1 MRPGSANPDV
11 FRISLDRAINDYK
24 GPETVMRNGSA
35 VPGFLFDAFTF
46 LEKHRYYEQEGVFRK
61 EGHQTR
67 ISTCL
72 AAVVTGNDTI
82 SQYELTV
89 IDVCCLVKRF
99 LRSLDQPLLY
109 NLNEILTRSAA
120 TENESIRVQMI
131 LNTVNVTDNKV
142 RTTLA
147 YLLTKLHELAK
158 CSKATKMH
166 ERNLG
171 SMFAPCLFG
180 SQLPSGGRREKTNK
194 SKPSVSMDV
203 QRAITDRQA
212 EAIVLLIQNFHNIEP
227 KGAKFVRAR
236 MPFPPHVRAPAS
248 FMKLAPSMA
257 SVDRISV
264 CEDGKEPPKKR
275 SSSMARLLKSAFGQV
290 RSSSPNRRASDS
302 VQPTRYTQNKLRRE
316 DHETKSAFGQVR
328 SSSNRR
334 ASDSVQPTSRHS
346 DKSGHRRRRRASDSV
361 QPTRYTQNKLRRGD
375 HESRRHTAPIRNL
388 QRNQP
393 NTLKNGLDRK
403 PVQRRNTLTA
413 NAIKDSRVAPV
424 GSEKVNDENC
434 AQIFELSIA
443 DEEANDWVQSEGAV
457 QRFEESRT
465 LETNCR
471 PSVLAIESFGIVKS
485 RRQFFEKPKGD
496 RPAKFAS

>member
-328 SSSNRR
+328 SSSPN
-334 ASDSVQPTSRHS
+334 
-346 DKSGHRRRRRASDSV
+346 RRASDSV
-361 QPTRYTQNKLRRGD
+361 QPTRYTQNKLRRED
-375 HESRRHTAPIRNL
+375 HETKSAFGQVRSSSPNRRASDSV
-388 QRNQP
+388 QP
-393 NTLKNGLDRK
+393 T
-403 PVQRRNTLTA
+403 
-413 NAIKDSRVAPV
+413 S
-424 GSEKVNDENC
+424 C
-434 AQIFELSIA
+434 
-443 DEEANDWVQSEGAV
+443 
-457 QRFEESRT
+457 
-465 LETNCR
+465 
-471 PSVLAIESFGIVKS
+471 
-485 RRQFFEKPKGD
+485 
-496 RPAKFAS
+496 PAA